1 MIETLNEI
9 VKEIIKIILCTTLYA
24 LILKLKNTI
33 WKL

>member
-9 VKEIIKIILCTTLYA
+9 VKEIIKIILCTMLYA
-24 LILKLKNTI
+24 LILKLTDII